1 MDQSLDEIIAERPNA
16 SRSRGR
22 TANTRPRRNNYRDTQ
37 KVCPPPPIPI
47 AALAAYQ
54 LPYRIARGVNDWVH
68 DRFEDDRDTRSSRPP
83 RQPRTDR
90 YNSGSADQD
99 SRGAKIRVNN
109 IHYDLTQEDLEV
121 RPLYSLAYITSTR
134 NLTLT
139 QELFTRIGPVHSV
152 SLLYDRAGRSEGVA
166 FVTYKRLSDAQT
178 AIQEFDGANAKGQPI
193 RLSLVTN
200 TAPRR
205 RNPFDS
211 AEMPK
216 GSLFDRA
223 ERPRG
228 RDSRSLSPE
237 AETSGGRRDRRNNSK
252 LAPPDNIDRYI
263 PGHRSPIRK
272 HDSGRNRGR
281 RGGREPREGTDSR
294 TRGSGRTKK
303 TQEELDQEMEDYWGK
318 ANAGADAATG
328 AGADANQ
335 TAQPSKP
342 APATGGEEDI
352 DMIE

>member
-54 LPYRIARGVNDWVH
+54 LPYRIARGVNLPEETEQIW
-68 DRFEDDRDTRSSRPP
+68 TSRSSRPP

-109 IHYDLTQEDLEV
+109 IHYDLTQEDLE
-121 RPLYSLAYITSTR
+121 
-134 NLTLT
+134 
-139 QELFTRIGPVHSV
+139 ELFTRIGPVHSV